1 MNIAVYFVS
10 DLYSILLLFYNSGF
24 FGIFDENMAQKTG
37 TDWNTKLQIWTV
49 KRNYCVFFTI
59 GITQSAISVN
69 ARKSGL

>member
-37 TDWNTKLQIWTV
+37 TD
-49 KRNYCVFFTI
+49 
-59 GITQSAISVN
+59 
-69 ARKSGL
+69 